1 MIPDPTDEIKA
12 ARHRLGAE
20 LDFDLHRIIEDTRK
34 RQRES
39 GRPYIRL
46 PKRDPRITYEG
57 LDRAGTE
64 GERVPGGEILQGDRG
79 DWPENPA
86 TI

>member
-46 PKRDPRITYEG
+46 PKRDPRITIRCTRG
-57 LDRAGTE
+57 GGDVLAG
-64 GERVPGGEILQGDRG
+64 G
-79 DWPENPA
+79 
-86 TI
+86 

>member
-20 LDFDLHRIIEDTRK
+20 LNFDLHRIIEDAQE

-46 PKRDPRITYEG
+46 PKREPRITTRSTG
-57 LDRAGTE
+57 AANSGGTE
-64 GERVPGGEILQGDRG
+64 IDNLSSPPRER
-79 DWPENPA
+79 
-86 TI
+86 

>member
-46 PKRDPRITYEG
+46 PKRDPRTTIRCT
-57 LDRAGTE
+57 R
-64 GERVPGGEILQGDRG
+64 GGGDVLANG
-79 DWPENPA
+79 
-86 TI
+86 

>member
-20 LDFDLHRIIEDTRK
+20 LDFDLHRIIQDTRK

-46 PKRDPRITYEG
+46 PKRDPRITNG
-57 LDRAGTE
+57 CNRAALS
-64 GERVPGGEILQGDRG
+64 PRG
-79 DWPENPA
+79 VDGPA
-86 TI
+86 VAAD